1 MAARFDF
8 LRLYEELGLAP
19 DASLDDLKRAYRR
32 RVSELHP
39 DRHLDAADDVSR
51 GAADRL
57 QQLTVMYA
65 AATDFHRQHGRLPGA
80 QTIRRP
86 AATPATTPL
95 STPSRT
101 SRRDRSRTLAWL
113 TLLVVAG
120 IWLTSRPPAVD
131 EAATGPVGSTPLP
144 RTPTAG
150 KPPPAARGLEVGM
163 AAEQVLVLEGEPV
176 TRGSD
181 RWGYGPSWIAFDKD
195 NKVSEWY
202 SSPLRPLKVA
212 RARPRR

>member
-39 DRHLDAADDVSR
+39 DRHLDAADEVSR
-51 GAADRL
+51 GAAERL
-57 QQLTVMYA
+57 QHLTVMYA

-86 AATPATTPL
+86 AAVQA
-95 STPSRT
+95 TPSPTPPRT
-101 SRRDRSRTLAWL
+101 TRRHRSRTLAWL
-113 TLLVVAG
+113 VLLVVAG
-120 IWLTSRPPAVD
+120 LWLTTRPPAVD
-131 EAATGPVGSTPLP
+131 EATTGPIDSAPPPGTPL
-144 RTPTAG
+144 AG

-163 AAEQVLVLEGEPV
+163 AAEQVLALEGEPV

-212 RARPRR
+212 RTRSRR